1 MLMYPLAVS
10 KVSAAL
16 GGKRVLSALP
26 QTVEELAHTVSK
38 GLPRSV
44 VPALAAEA
52 APDNAELRQKVA
64 ALIVSPAT
72 FKRSQRLSAS
82 AGERAERLA
91 RITALAHQAFGD
103 ADEAKGWL
111 TRPHSLLHDRR
122 PIETAATD
130 LGARIVER
138 ILHNVEHG
146 LPL

>member
-1 MLMYPLAVS
+1 MYPLAVS

-16 GGKRVLSALP
+16 GGKRVLGASP
-26 QTVEELAHTVSK
+26 QTVEELAHAVSE
-38 GLPRSV
+38 GLPRGV

-52 APDNAELRQKVA
+52 APDSPGLRQKVA

-72 FKRSQRLSAS
+72 FKRSQRLSAA
-82 AGERAERLA
+82 AGERAEPLA

-103 ADEAKGWL
+103 ADEAKDWL
-111 TRPHSLLHDRR
+111 TRPHPLLRDHA
-122 PIETAATD
+122 PIDTAATD

-138 ILHNVEHG
+138 ILHNIELG